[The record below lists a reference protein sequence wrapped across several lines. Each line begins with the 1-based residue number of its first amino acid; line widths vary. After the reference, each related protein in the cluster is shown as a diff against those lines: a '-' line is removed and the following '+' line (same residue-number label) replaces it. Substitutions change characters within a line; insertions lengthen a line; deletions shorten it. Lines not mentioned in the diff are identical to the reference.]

1 MQTLRASSAR
11 LFLHRGILAPKHLS
25 PFNTFSILL
34 DSEKKDTLKEA
45 IDNINSSSTTTS
57 SSPPPNPPKPKPKP
71 DTHSILPEI
80 DPTEFTD
87 PTKLKK
93 NFLSFSTS
101 ISSAWDELTS
111 DTDRSINKQIR
122 PPAPTGPI
130 QGMSADGKWEGTQS
144 LLIVDPDKSAY
155 EKMRARLQEA
165 PIIQD
170 ILRNAKKVYKK
181 AGVKKLNDKVGDV
194 VEDATEIWQT
204 SQNPWIYRI
213 SSVWDTMTAE
223 SDSAIATRELRR
235 LDPDFDMEVWKEH
248 VSEGTLPE
256 VIQMMLDGK
265 TKDLKPWL
273 GDAVYSKLSEEIR
286 LRKTEGLVLDNNV
299 LGIENSEVI
308 ACKVS

>member
-1 MQTLRASSAR
+1 
-11 LFLHRGILAPKHLS
+11 
-25 PFNTFSILL
+25 
-34 DSEKKDTLKEA
+34 
-45 IDNINSSSTTTS
+45 
-57 SSPPPNPPKPKPKP
+57 
-71 DTHSILPEI
+71 
-80 DPTEFTD
+80 
-87 PTKLKK
+87 
-93 NFLSFSTS
+93 
-101 ISSAWDELTS
+101 
-111 DTDRSINKQIR
+111 
-122 PPAPTGPI
+122 
-130 QGMSADGKWEGTQS
+130 MSADGKWEGTQS